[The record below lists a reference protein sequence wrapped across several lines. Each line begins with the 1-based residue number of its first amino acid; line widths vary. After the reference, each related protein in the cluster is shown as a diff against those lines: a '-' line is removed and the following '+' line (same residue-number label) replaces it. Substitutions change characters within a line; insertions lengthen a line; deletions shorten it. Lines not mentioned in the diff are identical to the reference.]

1 MTDQEFESLK
11 NRVPMGRVATP
22 DEVADSVLFLLSN
35 RSSFITGVALP
46 IDGGIS
52 AIWIKIISQINRIL
66 LLF

>member
-52 AIWIKIISQINRIL
+52 AI
-66 LLF
+66 